1 MNAIPITT
9 HGAASD
15 PPATGFDFDWVVV
28 GSGFGGSVAAL
39 RLAEKGDRVG
49 VIERGRS
56 YEDSDLPR
64 STTDIDRFV
73 WAPDQ
78 GLYGIL
84 RDVAFQHVETA
95 SQTGVGGGSLMYGGV
110 LFRAQKGFYDD
121 PQWRNLGSWQET
133 LAPHFDKAEHMLGV
147 SESPWDSVSIQ
158 LTKRIGEHFGVAD
171 SFGLAPT
178 GVFFGEPGKTVDDP
192 YFGGEGPARTGC
204 TRCGDCMIGCR
215 TGAANRLTK
224 NYLWFAQKRGAQIIA
239 EQEVVDVQPLGA
251 PDGAD
256 GYRIVTEA
264 RSPDSARG
272 RAEYTARGV
281 VFAGGAVATNELLA
295 DCKHRGSLPRIS
307 DRLGHLVRT
316 NSETFLSIQFPED
329 LGAWQDV
336 TAPSRLIFG
345 EDTQVEL
352 LTVGKHADAW
362 QGKFTV
368 LTGKGNVM
376 VRRIKWLTAVTLHP
390 RRWKATKR
398 SEGWSARSLGMLVM
412 QPRDNAV
419 RLRNLST
426 CLRHVQSPITEF
438 PPGCPAVC

>member
-56 YEDSDLPR
+56 YEDGDLPR

-110 LFRAQKGFYDD
+110 LFRAQEGFYDD

-239 EQEVVDVQPLGA
+239 EQEVVDVRTPRCPRRRQRVPG
-251 PDGAD
+251 
-256 GYRIVTEA
+256 RH
-264 RSPDSARG
+264 RSAWPRLIT
-272 RAEYTARGV
+272 RPRRVHRTRRRLRRWRRRHERTARRLQ
-281 VFAGGAVATNELLA
+281 A
-295 DCKHRGSLPRIS
+295 PRIPAT
-307 DRLGHLVRT
+307 DQRQTRPPCP
-316 NSETFLSIQFPED
+316 NEQRD
-329 LGAWQDV
+329 LPQRSV
-336 TAPSRLIFG
+336 P
-345 EDTQVEL
+345 
-352 LTVGKHADAW
+352 
-362 QGKFTV
+362 QGSGCV
-368 LTGKGNVM
+368 AGRHRN
-376 VRRIKWLTAVTLHP
+376 
-390 RRWKATKR
+390 
-398 SEGWSARSLGMLVM
+398 
-412 QPRDNAV
+412 QPR
-419 RLRNLST
+419 
-426 CLRHVQSPITEF
+426 
-438 PPGCPAVC
+438 